1 MPLNYMQIFEQRGTS
16 HADAFRLYPR
26 AMVQEVGAVL
36 DLAGLQPGDIIL
48 DMPSASGFLHD
59 SITVPNV
66 RYIAVDPSARMHSI
80 CKSKITEAYCAP
92 MNCLPLAQA
101 CIDVIICLAGLHH
114 EANCLGI
121 FQEMNRVLKPIGR
134 LAISEVDKGSA
145 VAHFLND
152 FVNAHSA
159 TGHDG
164 KFVDNHFMGLLDE
177 AKFDI
182 QVNQSAHYHWE
193 FDSADKM
200 AQCFQLM
207 FGIDR
212 ASEQEIIQAVE
223 EVLGVDK
230 NADGKYLVRWS
241 MRHILARPNIT

>member
-36 DLAGLQPGDIIL
+36 DLANLQPGDIVL
-48 DMPSASGFLHD
+48 DVPSASGFLLDALHLPD
-59 SITVPNV
+59 I
-66 RYIAVDPSARMHSI
+66 RYIAVDPSAQMYDI
-80 CKSKITEAYCAP
+80 CKSKVAEAYCAP
-92 MNCLPLAQA
+92 MNHLPLPQA
-101 CIDVIICLAGLHH
+101 SIDAIVCLAGLHH
-114 EANCLGI
+114 ENNWLGI
-121 FQEMNRVLKPIGR
+121 FQEMKRVLKPFGR
-134 LAISEVDKGSA
+134 LAISEVEVGSP
-145 VAHFLND
+145 VAHFLNN
-152 FVNAHSA
+152 FVNAHSS
-159 TGHDG
+159 TGHAG
-164 KFVDNHFMGLLDE
+164 KFVDDHFVDFLDK

-182 QVNQSAHYHWE
+182 PINRFVNYHWE
-193 FDSADKM
+193 FDSADQM
-200 AQCFQLM
+200 SHCFQLM